1 VFTAN
6 IDPPWDAAAWREQ
19 ARAALLANVAPE
31 EIIWNAG
38 AQGGLLDGANV
49 IDQPAVRDAPSVAK
63 DFLSLASL
71 VLCHRDPHRHA
82 LLYCLLWRIAN
93 GERELLARAT
103 DPDMHRALELAK
115 SVRRD
120 SHEMKA
126 FVRFR
131 AVPGQ
136 DNAFVAWFEPDHFIV
151 DRIAP
156 FFMRRFAGMR
166 WAILTPYRSALWD
179 GESLT
184 FGDGRTR
191 ADAPSDD
198 AQESLWRTYYASI
211 FNPARLNTDMMRQE
225 MAQKYWKL
233 LPEAHLFPTLIRE
246 ANERT
251 HAMRDRTPEPTR
263 RRIPQT
269 LETPAIVEP
278 GLRGLRQAARACR
291 NCELWQPATQTV
303 FGEGPED
310 ARIMLIGEQPGDEED
325 LVGRPFV
332 GPSGRLLDR
341 ALSELG
347 LDRSQMY
354 VTNAVKHFRF
364 EPRGKRRLHRN
375 PERSHER
382 ACSVWLE
389 GELTLVKP
397 NVVVCLGASAARAM
411 FGFSFRLTDERGQ
424 WQTTAGGKRAF
435 ATVHPS
441 SILRTEA
448 AHRDDA
454 YAAFVND
461 LRLLSTL
468 TGFS

>member
-1 VFTAN
+1 M
-6 IDPPWDAAAWREQ
+6 
-19 ARAALLANVAPE
+19 LAGIAPE
-31 EIIWNAG
+31 NIVWNAG
-38 AQGGLLDGANV
+38 AQGGLLDGAPA
-49 IDQPAVRDAPSVAK
+49 IDQPAVRDAPKRAEGFPRRSPLRCFAIAIRNGMHCCIACCG
-63 DFLSLASL
+63 AST
-71 VLCHRDPHRHA
+71 
-82 LLYCLLWRIAN
+82 N
-93 GERELLARAT
+93 GESGLLARAT
-103 DPDMHRALELAK
+103 DTDMHRALELSK

-120 SHEMKA
+120 SHKMKA

-131 AVPGQ
+131 AVPGE

-151 DRIAP
+151 DRVAP

-166 WAILTPYRSALWD
+166 WAILTPYRSAMWD

-184 FGDGRTR
+184 FGTGRTR

-211 FNPARLNTDMMRQE
+211 FNPARLNPDMMRQE

-233 LPEAHLFPTLIRE
+233 LPEARIVSDADPRGEPAH
-246 ANERT
+246 ACDART
-251 HAMRDRTPEPTR
+251 RAGTDAAPHSGAPEISP
-263 RRIPQT
+263 
-269 LETPAIVEP
+269 LAEP

-303 FGEGPED
+303 FGEGPDD

-332 GPSGRLLDR
+332 GPSGKLLDR
-341 ALSELG
+341 ALSEIG
-347 LDRSQMY
+347 LDRSRLY

-364 EPRGKRRLHRN
+364 ELRGKRRLHRN
-375 PERSHER
+375 PDRSHER
-382 ACSVWLE
+382 ACAMWLE
-389 GELTLVKP
+389 GEFALVKP
-397 NVVVCLGASAARAM
+397 EIVVCLGASAARAI
-411 FGFSFRLTDERGQ
+411 FGASFRLTDERGT
-424 WQTTAGGKRAF
+424 WQTTPGGKRAL

-441 SILRTEA
+441 SILRTDA
-448 AHRDDA
+448 SHRDEA